1 VISTILINGEPSRDG
16 VPVTDSSVLR
26 GDGCFEVLKAYNG
39 VPFTLDAHLDRLERS
54 AAALEIT
61 LPARSE
67 LARWIEAVSSEC
79 PDCAIRVV
87 VTRGSALPDEPG
99 EPMVIVY
106 AHPWTG
112 SRGPARLLPV
122 VAPWHA
128 AGVDWDLAGA
138 KVRSEEHTSELQSP
152 AMISYAVFCLPN
164 LPASRRASRAGF
176 DDALL
181 VTVAEVMLE
190 GPTFCVAWVVDG
202 VLETPSL
209 DLGILDSITRRVVLE
224 DANRLGVPVVE
235 GAWALDRLHQAAE
248 VMAMSTI
255 REVQPVSMVGEMA
268 FGEGPVTNDLAR
280 AFAQRLS

>member
-1 VISTILINGEPSRDG
+1 MAGAMTSTILINGEASADG

-26 GDGCFEVLKAYNG
+26 GDGCFEVLKAYGG
-39 VPFTLDAHLDRLERS
+39 VPFALDPHIDRLQRS
-54 AAALEIT
+54 AVALGIE
-61 LPARSE
+61 LPARADIS
-67 LARWIEAVSSEC
+67 RWIQTVAGEC

-99 EPMVIVY
+99 APLVIVF
-106 AHPWTG
+106 AHPWMG

-138 KVRSEEHTSELQSP
+138 KVL
-152 AMISYAVFCLPN
+152 SYAPN
-164 LPASRRASRAGF
+164 LSASRRATREGF

-181 VTVAEVMLE
+181 ITVDRLILE
-190 GPTFCVAWVVDG
+190 GPTFCVAWVVDD

-209 DLGILDSITRRVVLE
+209 EMGILDSITRRVALE
-224 DANRLGVPVVE
+224 DAARLGLRFIE
-235 GAWALDRLHQAAE
+235 GSWALDRLKAASE

-255 REVQPVSMVGEMA
+255 REIQPVSMVGDLA
-268 FGEGPVTNDLAR
+268 FGEGPITTDLAR

>member
-1 VISTILINGEPSRDG
+1 MTSTILINGEPSVEG

-39 VPFTLDAHLDRLERS
+39 IPFAVDAHLDRLERS
-54 AAALEIT
+54 AAALEIE
-61 LPARSE
+61 LPPRADIS
-67 LARWIEAVSSEC
+67 RWIDTVSSEC
-79 PDCAIRVV
+79 ADCAVRVV
-87 VTRGSALPDEPG
+87 VTRGSSIPDEPG
-99 EPMVIVY
+99 DPLVIVY

-138 KVRSEEHTSELQSP
+138 KVL
-152 AMISYAVFCLPN
+152 SYAPN
-164 LPASRRASRAGF
+164 LSASRRAIKEGF

-181 VTVAEVMLE
+181 LTVEGLMLE
-190 GPTFCVAWVVDG
+190 GPTFCVAWVVDD

-209 DLGILDSITRRVVLE
+209 ELGILDSITRRVVLE
-224 DANRLGVPVVE
+224 DAARLEVPVVE
-235 GAWALDRLHQAAE
+235 GRWPLHRLGQASE

-255 REVQPVSMVGEMA
+255 REIQPVSVVGEMA
-268 FGEGPVTNDLAR
+268 FGEGPITSDLAR

>member
-1 VISTILINGEPSRDG
+1 MISTILINGEPSVEG

-39 VPFTLDAHLDRLERS
+39 VPFALDAHLDRLERS
-54 AAALEIT
+54 AASLRID
-61 LPARSE
+61 LPSRSD
-67 LARWIEAVSSEC
+67 LASWIETVSREC
-79 PDCAIRVV
+79 PECAVRVV

-99 EPMVIVY
+99 ASLVIVY

-128 AGVDWDLAGA
+128 AGVEWDLSGA
-138 KVRSEEHTSELQSP
+138 KVL
-152 AMISYAVFCLPN
+152 SYAPN
-164 LPASRRASRAGF
+164 LSASRRATNEGF

-181 VTVAEVMLE
+181 LTVDTLMLE

-202 VLETPSL
+202 ALETPSL
-209 DLGILDSITRRVVLE
+209 DLGILDSITRRIVLE
-224 DANRLGVPVVE
+224 DADRLGVPVIE
-235 GAWALDRLHQAAE
+235 GRWPIERLNQATE

-255 REVQPVSMVGEMA
+255 REIQPVSAVGDMP
-268 FGEGPVTNDLAR
+268 FGEGPITSDLAR

>member
-1 VISTILINGEPSRDG
+1 VISTVLINGEPSRDG

-26 GDGCFEVLKAYNG
+26 GDGCFEVLKAYDG

-54 AAALEIT
+54 AEALEIT

-99 EPMVIVY
+99 ESMVIVY

-138 KVRSEEHTSELQSP
+138 KVL
-152 AMISYAVFCLPN
+152 SYAPN
-164 LPASRRASRAGF
+164 LSASRRASRAGF

-181 VTVAEVMLE
+181 VTVDEVMLE
-190 GPTFCVAWVVDG
+190 GPTFCVAWVVDA

-235 GAWALDRLHQAAE
+235 GAWALDRLEQASE

-255 REVQPVSMVGEMA
+255 REIQPVSMVGEMA
-268 FGEGPVTNDLAR
+268 FGEGPVTSDLAR

>member
-1 VISTILINGEPSRDG
+1 MTSTILINGEPSVQG

-39 VPFTLDAHLDRLERS
+39 VPFALDAHLDRLENS
-54 AAALEIT
+54 AAALAID
-61 LPARSE
+61 LPPRADLS
-67 LARWIEAVSSEC
+67 RWIESMASEC
-79 PDCAIRVV
+79 PECAIRVV
-87 VTRGSALPDEPG
+87 VTRGSALPDQPG
-99 EPMVIVY
+99 DPLVIVF

-128 AGVDWDLAGA
+128 AGVEWDLAGA
-138 KVRSEEHTSELQSP
+138 KVL
-152 AMISYAVFCLPN
+152 SYAPN
-164 LPASRRASRAGF
+164 LSATRRATGKGF

-181 VTVAEVMLE
+181 LTVDGLMLE

-209 DLGILDSITRRVVLE
+209 ELGILDSITRRLLLE
-224 DANRLGVPVVE
+224 DAARLGVPSLE
-235 GAWALDRLHQAAE
+235 GVWPLDRLEAASE
-248 VMAMSTI
+248 VLAMSTI
-255 REVQPVSMVGEMA
+255 REIQPVSVVGKLA
-268 FGEGPVTNDLAR
+268 FGEGPITSDLAR

>member
-1 VISTILINGEPSRDG
+1 VISTILINGEPAVGG

-26 GDGCFEVLKAYNG
+26 GDGCFEVLKAYQG
-39 VPFTLDAHLDRLERS
+39 VPFALDAHLDRLERS
-54 AAALEIT
+54 AAALEIE
-61 LPARSE
+61 LPGRADLS
-67 LARWIEAVSSEC
+67 RWIESVSSEC
-79 PDCAIRVV
+79 PECAIRVV

-99 EPMVIVY
+99 ESLVIVY

-128 AGVDWDLAGA
+128 AGIDWALAGA
-138 KVRSEEHTSELQSP
+138 KVL
-152 AMISYAVFCLPN
+152 SYAPN
-164 LPASRRASRAGF
+164 LSASRTASREGF

-181 VTVAEVMLE
+181 VTVDGLLLE
-190 GPTFCVAWVVDG
+190 GPTFCVAWVVDE

-209 DLGILDSITRRVVLE
+209 DLGILDSITRRVALE
-224 DANRLGVPVVE
+224 DAARLGIPIVE
-235 GAWALDRLHQAAE
+235 GQWALDRLEQASE

-255 REVQPVSMVGEMA
+255 REIQPVSMVGEMS
-268 FGEGPVTNDLAR
+268 FGEGPITSDLAR